1 MRYLVLSDI
10 HGNWPALEA
19 VLEAAPPFDRVLFL
33 GDAVGYYPDGDRV
46 LDWLREVEALCVLG
60 NHDAWLLALDQLP
73 LEGAV
78 MEILAWQRARLS
90 QAHLAFLASW
100 PWQREV
106 EGALLVHGS
115 PCDPLE
121 YLDEL
126 ELAREGFRC
135 TEARLAFHGHTHLAG
150 AFLELTGPR
159 PWVRYQSFA
168 QGGELLLPP
177 TVRALVNPGS
187 VGQPRDRVPG
197 AAFALWEGNQV
208 EFFRIAYPAERVAQR
223 LREEGFPE
231 WLYTRLTRGE

>member
-19 VLEAAPPFDRVLFL
+19 VLREAPAFDRVLFL

-46 LDWLREVEALCVLG
+46 LGWLREVGAECVLG
-60 NHDAWLLALDQLP
+60 NHDAWLLALDRLP
-73 LEGAV
+73 VEGV
-78 MEILAWQRARLS
+78 VLEILEWQRRRLS
-90 QAHLAFLASW
+90 PEDLAFLASW
-100 PWQREV
+100 PWQKEV

-121 YLDEL
+121 YLDDL
-126 ELAREGFRC
+126 PLAREAFGC

-150 AFLELTGPR
+150 AFLELQGPR
-159 PWVRYQSFA
+159 PWVRYQAFPE
-168 QGGELLLPP
+168 GGELVLPP

-197 AAFALWEGNQV
+197 AAFALWEGDRL
-208 EFFRIAYPAERVAQR
+208 EFFRVAYPLEDVAHR
-223 LREEGFPE
+223 LAEEGFPP
-231 WLYTRLTRGE
+231 WLYTRLTLGE

>member
-1 MRYLVLSDI
+1 VRYLVLSDI

-19 VLEAAPPFDRVLFL
+19 VLQAAPPFDRVLFL

-46 LDWLREVEALCVLG
+46 LDWLKEVDALCVLG
-60 NHDAWLLALDQLP
+60 NHDAWLLALNQLP
-73 LEGAV
+73 VEGAV
-78 MEILAWQRARLS
+78 MEILAWQRERLS
-90 QAHLAFLASW
+90 EAHLRFLASW

-106 EGALLVHGS
+106 EGTLLVHGS

-150 AFLELTGPR
+150 AFLELSGPR
-159 PWVRYQSFA
+159 PWVRYQGFA

-197 AAFALWEGNQV
+197 AAFALWEGDRV
-208 EFFRIAYPAERVAQR
+208 EFFRVAYPLERVAER

-231 WLYTRLTRGE
+231 WLYARLTRGE

>member
-19 VLEAAPPFDRVLFL
+19 VLQAAPPFDRVLFL

-46 LDWLREVEALCVLG
+46 LDWLMEVGAEGVLG
-60 NHDAWLLALDQLP
+60 NHDAWLLALEALP
-73 LEGAV
+73 KEGAV
-78 MEILAWQRARLS
+78 LEILAWQRARLS
-90 QAHLAFLASW
+90 RAHLEYLASW

-121 YLDEL
+121 YLDDL
-126 ELAREGFRC
+126 EPARQGFAC

-150 AFLELTGPR
+150 AFLELSGPR
-159 PWVRYQSFA
+159 PWVRYQRFA
-168 QGGELLLPP
+168 EGGELILPP
-177 TVRALVNPGS
+177 AVRALVNPGS
-187 VGQPRDRVPG
+187 VGQPRDGVPG
-197 AAFALWEGNQV
+197 AAFALWE
-208 EFFRIAYPAERVAQR
+208 EERIAFFRVGYDLEKVARR

-231 WLYTRLTRGE
+231 WLYTRLTLGE